1 MLRIGVAFAFLYP
14 ALRAIFDPVS
24 WLSYFPNF
32 IRDVPIDSLILLHGF
47 GAVEV
52 AIALWLLS
60 GWKILTPALLAALML
75 VGIVAFNTADMDVVF
90 RDLSIAIMAFALV
103 LWPKAQVSAA
113 PSVPPAQPPLPHEDR
128 EGQG

>member
-1 MLRIGVAFAFLYP
+1 MKSEQRVHVMLRIGVAFAFLYP

-24 WLSYFPNF
+24 WLAYFPTV
-32 IRDVPIDSLILLHGF
+32 IRDLPIDSLVLLHGF
-47 GAVEV
+47 GAIEV

-90 RDLSIAIMAFALV
+90 RDLSIAMMAFALI
-103 LWPKAQVSAA
+103 LWPKAQAPNSA
-113 PSVPPAQPPLPHEDR
+113 
-128 EGQG
+128 